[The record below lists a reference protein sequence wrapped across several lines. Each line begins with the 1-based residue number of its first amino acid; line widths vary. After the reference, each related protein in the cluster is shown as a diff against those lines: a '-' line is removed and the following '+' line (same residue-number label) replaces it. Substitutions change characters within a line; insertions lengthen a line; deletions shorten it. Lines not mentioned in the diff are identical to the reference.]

1 MFANIYKKIVTD
13 FSKLTLLFLLFL
25 IFFSLYQSKNFNL
38 DASSDALLLEG
49 DPDLKYLREVNQT
62 YGSKDFLVLTYA
74 PVSSFTDKETI
85 LNLQLLK
92 SKIEK
97 LTWVDSVITVID
109 VPLLKSTDEGLMD
122 RLKNYKTLAYPEID
136 RERGFDEIVNSP
148 IYKNYVIS
156 EDGKTSGIVVY
167 LKKDERLA
175 EYIKIKDKYYNQS
188 IGIGLSKEEKKNYK
202 KFIKE
207 YEDYKNLYN
216 IRNHQ
221 NITEIRDVISK
232 YGENAKIHLGGIP
245 MIADDMMSY
254 IKSDIVVFGVGVFV
268 FIVFTLWFVFKNIK
282 WVIMPLLGCGTS
294 VIIMIGLLGLIG
306 WKVTVISSNFIALM
320 LILNMAMN
328 IHLTVRFL
336 QLKKE
341 FPQLTKSEA
350 IFEASKKMILPI
362 LYTVLTTICAF
373 LSLVFSGI
381 KPIIDFGWM
390 MTLGLMV
397 SLIVTF
403 LLLPSLISLLSSEN
417 EIGLK
422 DTEKSLIT
430 SVLGAFTK
438 KNKIII
444 FGTTILI
451 IIFSITGIFKLEV
464 ENSFINYFDKE
475 TEIFKG
481 MKKIDDDLG
490 GTTPLNIILKFPTN
504 IAETKSD
511 DDEFDE
517 WDEENKEKDEDKSK
531 YWFTRDKMDKI
542 IEVHDYLD
550 SLPEIG
556 KVLSF
561 GSILRV
567 AEDLNNKE
575 LQSLEIAVLYSKI
588 PIEIKKEIVS
598 PYISVE
604 KDEARINVRIKDSL
618 KDLRRNDLI
627 NKINSDL
634 NTKLGL
640 NKDEYK
646 LAGVLIL
653 FNNLLQ
659 SLFKSQILT
668 LGIVILGIFCMF
680 FILFRN
686 IVLSVIG
693 VVPNFLAALFILG
706 IIGSLGIPLDMMTI
720 TIAAITIGIAVD
732 NSIHYIYRF
741 REEFKKI
748 NDYDKTLDRCHST
761 VGVAI
766 LNTSI
771 TIVFGFSILVL
782 SNFIPTIYFG
792 VFTGI
797 AMLLAMI
804 SVLTLLP
811 KLILTYKPFGQEIS
825 KEV

>member
-1 MFANIYKKIVTD
+1 MFSNIYKKIVVD
-13 FSKLTLLFLLFL
+13 FSKITIFFIGLL
-25 IFFSLYQSKNFNL
+25 IIFSLYQSKKFNL

-49 DPDLKYLREVNQT
+49 DPDLKYLREINER
-62 YGSKDFLVLTYA
+62 YGSKDFLVLTYS
-74 PVSSFTDKETI
+74 PVSDFTEKETI

-97 LTWVDSVITVID
+97 LSWVDSVITVID
-109 VPLLKSTDEGLMD
+109 VPLLKSTDEGLME

-136 RERGFDEIVNSP
+136 RVRGFDEIMNSP

-175 EYIKIKDKYYNQS
+175 EYVKIKDKYFNLANTS
-188 IGIGLSKEEKKNYK
+188 GLSKEEKLNYK
-202 KFIKE
+202 KFSKE
-207 YEDYKNLYN
+207 YEEYKNLYN

-221 NITEIRDVISK
+221 NITEIRDVINK

-254 IKSDIVVFGVGVFV
+254 IKSDIAVFGIGVFI
-268 FIVFTLWFVFKNIK
+268 FIILTLWFIFRSLK
-282 WVIMPLLGCGTS
+282 WVLMPLLGCATS
-294 VIIMIGLLGLIG
+294 VIIMIGLLGFIG

-328 IHLTVRFL
+328 IHVTVRYL

-341 FPQLTKSEA
+341 YSQLTKGEA
-350 IFEASKKMILPI
+350 VLEASEKMMLPI

-390 MTLGLMV
+390 MTLGLV
-397 SLIVTF
+397 ISLIVTF
-403 LLLPSLISLLSSEN
+403 LLLPSLINLLSSDN

-430 SVLGAFTK
+430 SILGSFTK
-438 KNKIII
+438 NNKIII
-444 FGTTILI
+444 FGSTVLV
-451 IIFSITGIFKLEV
+451 IIFSIIGIFKLEV
-464 ENSFINYFDKE
+464 ENSFINYFDRE
-475 TEIFKG
+475 TEIYKG

-490 GTTPLNIILKFPTN
+490 GTTPLNVILKFPKKTEN
-504 IAETKSD
+504 VKVEE
-511 DDEFDE
+511 DEFDE
-517 WDEENKEKDEDKSK
+517 WEEENDANEDKAK

-542 IEVHDYLD
+542 IKVHDYLD

-567 AEDLNNKE
+567 AEDLNKKE

-588 PIEIKKEIVS
+588 PTEIKSEIIS
-598 PYISVE
+598 PYISVNA
-604 KDEARINVRIKDSL
+604 DEARISVRIKDSL

-627 NKINSDL
+627 EKINSEL
-634 NTKLGL
+634 NTKLGFE
-640 NKDEYK
+640 KEEYK

-668 LGIVILGIFCMF
+668 LGIVILGIFIMF

-686 IVLSVIG
+686 IVLSLIG
-693 VVPNFLAALFILG
+693 VVPNFIAAFFILG
-706 IIGSLGIPLDMMTI
+706 IIGLLGIPLDMMTI

-741 REEFKKI
+741 KEEFKKI
-748 NDYDKTLDRCHST
+748 QNYDKTLDRCHST
-761 VGVAI
+761 VGIAI

-782 SNFIPTIYFG
+782 SKFIPTIYFG

-811 KLILTYKPFGQEIS
+811 KLILTFKPFGKEIN
-825 KEV
+825 ETL

>member
-1 MFANIYKKIVTD
+1 M
-13 FSKLTLLFLLFL
+13 
-25 IFFSLYQSKNFNL
+25 
-38 DASSDALLLEG
+38 E
-49 DPDLKYLREVNQT
+49 
-62 YGSKDFLVLTYA
+62 
-74 PVSSFTDKETI
+74 
-85 LNLQLLK
+85 
-92 SKIEK
+92 
-97 LTWVDSVITVID
+97 
-109 VPLLKSTDEGLMD
+109 

-136 RERGFDEIVNSP
+136 RVRGFEEIVNSP

-175 EYIKIKDKYYNQS
+175 EYIKVKDKYFNQS
-188 IGIGLSKEEKKNYK
+188 VEIGLSKQEKINYK

-207 YEDYKNLYN
+207 YEEYKNLYN
-216 IRNHQ
+216 LRNHQ
-221 NITEIRDVISK
+221 NITEIRDVIEK
-232 YGENAKIHLGGIP
+232 YGENAKIYLGGIP
-245 MIADDMMSY
+245 MIADDMMSF
-254 IKSDIVVFGVGVFV
+254 IKSDIIVFGIGVFI
-268 FIVFTLWFVFKNIK
+268 FIVLTLWFIFRNIK
-282 WVIMPLLGCGTS
+282 WVVMPLLGCATS

-328 IHLTVRFL
+328 IHVTVRFL

-341 FPQLTKSEA
+341 YPQFTKEEA
-350 IFEASKKMILPI
+350 IFEASKKMMLPI

-390 MTLGLMV
+390 MTLGLVV
-397 SLIVTF
+397 SLFVTF
-403 LLLPSLISLLSSEN
+403 LLLPSLINLLALEN

-422 DTEKSLIT
+422 DVEKSLIT
-430 SVLGAFTK
+430 SALGSFTK
-438 KNKIII
+438 KNSVLILGSTFIII
-444 FGTTILI
+444 ITSLVGIL
-451 IIFSITGIFKLEV
+451 KLEV

-481 MKKIDDDLG
+481 MKKIDEELG
-490 GTTPLNIILKFPTN
+490 GTTPLNVILKFPTTDTDKN
-504 IAETKSD
+504 KEE
-511 DDEFDE
+511 DEFDE
-517 WDEENKEKDEDKSK
+517 WEEENETNEDKAK

-542 IEVHDYLD
+542 IKVHEYLD

-561 GSILRV
+561 GSILKV
-567 AEDLNNKE
+567 AEDLNNKK

-588 PIEIKKEIVS
+588 PDTIKKEIIT
-598 PYISVE
+598 PYISVN
-604 KDEARINVRIKDSL
+604 KDEARISVRIKDSL
-618 KDLRRNDLI
+618 ENLRRNDLI
-627 NKINSDL
+627 NKIETELNS
-634 NTKLGL
+634 KLGL
-640 NKDEYK
+640 EKNEYK
-646 LAGVLIL
+646 LSGVLIL

-668 LGIVILGIFCMF
+668 LGIVILGIFLMF

-686 IVLSVIG
+686 TVLSFIG
-693 VVPNFLAALFILG
+693 IVPNFIAAFFILG
-706 IIGSLGIPLDMMTI
+706 IIGLIGIPLDMMTI

-741 REEFKKI
+741 KEEFKKI
-748 NDYDKTLDRCHST
+748 NNYNKTLDRCHNT
-761 VGVAI
+761 VGIAI

-792 VFTGI
+792 IFTGI
-797 AMLLAMI
+797 AMLLAMV

-811 KLILTYKPFGQEIS
+811 RLIIIYRPFGKEIND
-825 KEV
+825 